1 MRQRELR
8 RLTAEYDG
16 DLISDE
22 EEVQRSKASGQQP
35 KKQQPKIISLVGEEP
50 LVNDEDFE
58 DMISLHS
65 SGRQYSLSSSED
77 SSIMEV

>member
-22 EEVQRSKASGQQP
+22 EEVQRSKASGQPP
-35 KKQQPKIISLVGEEP
+35 KKQHPKIISLVGEEP

-65 SGRQYSLSSSED
+65 SGR
-77 SSIMEV
+77 